1 MTFDHRITRGHLLR
15 HIPPNSMIGVDVA
28 TLDVAQD
35 FLLAHLHAAGMFDL
49 VVFKGGTA
57 LRKLFAGTAG
67 RFSTD
72 IDLAIATPD
81 EDRRT
86 VADLVAETID
96 DASAGPFRYRVENRR
111 GRWLIHV
118 DTDLANVA
126 MPLKLDVGP
135 PCWLAPDVRSFVPVP
150 IHDRFDFA
158 LPDLPT
164 MSLEE
169 NLAEKV
175 ARLNRV
181 AAARDASDLVWAA
194 TTTPFSGTDRNVVRR
209 LAVLKIWVDVNG
221 LNGHWHP
228 TSSTAAFDPSLW
240 LRTGREW
247 DDESIGLLA
256 HPPPP
261 IEVLESDMVRLW
273 KDLANL
279 TVDEAVFAAA
289 NEKDRSAV
297 IAAIFS
303 LPSAAV
309 SADELWRVQ

>member
-1 MTFDHRITRGHLLR
+1 MTFDHRITTGHLLR
-15 HIPPNSMIGVDVA
+15 HVPPNSTIGIDVA

-35 FLLAHLHAAGMFDL
+35 FLLAHLHTAGMFDL

-57 LRKLFAGTAG
+57 LRKLFAGPAG

-81 EDRRT
+81 ENRHA
-86 VADLVAETID
+86 VADLIAEIID
-96 DASAGPFRYRVENRR
+96 DSSLGPFRYRVENRR

-118 DTDLANVA
+118 DTDLANVV

-135 PCWLAPDVRSFVPVP
+135 PCWLAPDVRAFVPVP
-150 IHDRFDFA
+150 IHDRYDFS

-194 TTTPFSGTDRNVVRR
+194 TTTPFSGTDRNAVRR

-228 TSSTAAFDPSLW
+228 TGSTAGFDPVLW
-240 LRTGREW
+240 LRTGRDW

-261 IEVLESDMVRLW
+261 VEVLEADLVRLW
-273 KDLANL
+273 RDLANL
-279 TVDEAVFAAA
+279 SADEAVFAAA
-289 NEKDRSAV
+289 NEKDRAAV
-297 IAAIFS
+297 VTAVAG
-303 LPSAAV
+303 LADAAV
-309 SADELWRVQ
+309 STEALWRIQ